1 MKRFLVFLFLFGF
14 VFSSFAHLC
23 DKCVYVGCPG
33 QIYGDVNDIG
43 HHYRC
48 DYYAGGAG
56 HTVWSDETKI
66 YPASCF
72 TCFNLVCPTHGTH
85 AGGGA
90 CPGGCPNTKFCSK
103 QTCNVCSTE
112 VCTAHGYH
120 SSQQIT
126 FSCGYSVS
134 RCFSSEAD
142 MNAFLSSLNR
152 TCNIS
157 PCTKCMQGWCRT
169 HGSHNCSVEN
179 TCPNGADCVISKCV
193 TCGGSWCST
202 HTSHICSGVSGG
214 GSDSGGTGGGS
225 DSGGTGGGTDSG
237 GTGGGSDSGGNT
249 GGDSGGGTGGDS
261 DPGGTGGNGTDLSAV
276 ISAINSV
283 KDSVDRNKSSVDGVK
298 NSVDGVKSS
307 VDGVKDSVD
316 SMRDSTDRLKDS
328 VDEIKT
334 PVKNIAADVQE
345 IRFGVG
351 DIKDAVDDNTDRL
364 VRTLDVT
371 GSSPSPDNVNF
382 VKNQEKPSLDSSRID
397 RSAIDIISQKLFPSV
412 NSPSGS
418 SDLNLTFI
426 IPVKSI
432 CPFLPDYK
440 CSISSSSFRENSAV
454 MLAAAFVKLVTYF
467 FFGYVT
473 LFAFSRALR
482 QW

>member
-1 MKRFLVFLFLFGF
+1 MKRFFVFLFLFGF

-33 QIYGDVNDIG
+33 QIYGDSNSVA
-43 HHYRC
+43 HLYRC

-56 HTVWSDETKI
+56 HTVWSDETHI
-66 YPASCF
+66 YPASCI
-72 TCFNLVCPTHGTH
+72 TCGNLVCPTHGTH
-85 AGGGA
+85 AGGGS

-103 QTCNVCSTE
+103 QTCNVCNTE
-112 VCTAHGYH
+112 VCTVHGYH

-126 FSCGYSVS
+126 FACGASVS

-142 MNAFLSSLNR
+142 MNSFLSSLNR

-169 HGSHNCSVEN
+169 HGSHNCSIEN

-214 GSDSGGTGGGS
+214 GSGGGS
-225 DSGGTGGGTDSG
+225 DSGGS
-237 GTGGGSDSGGNT
+237 GGGSDSGGS
-249 GGDSGGGTGGDS
+249 GGGSDSGGSGGGSDS
-261 DPGGTGGNGTDLSAV
+261 GGSGGNGTDLSSV

-316 SMRDSTDRLKDS
+316 GVKDS
-328 VDEIKT
+328 VEGVRDSVDGVKDSIDEIKT
-334 PVKNIAADVQE
+334 PIKNIGADVQE

-351 DIKDAVDDNTDRL
+351 DLKDAVDDNTDRL

-371 GSSPSPDNVNF
+371 GSPSPSPADFNF
-382 VKNQEKPSLDSSRID
+382 NKQQEKPSLNKDKINRSVID
-397 RSAIDIISQKLFPSV
+397 QISLKLFPNRI
-412 NSPSGS
+412 NSPFGSG
-418 SDLNLTFI
+418 DLFLTFI
-426 IPVKSI
+426 IPCRSI
-432 CPFLPDYK
+432 CSFVPDYK
-440 CSISSSSFRENSAV
+440 VELSSQSFWSNSAIV
-454 MLAAAFVKLVTYF
+454 AAASFCKTVTYF
-467 FFGYVT
+467 FFGWVT
-473 LFAFSRALR
+473 LLAFARALR